1 MKLQTQQLVGI
12 IGHPLGHT
20 LSPAMHTAA
29 FKHLQLPFV
38 FGVLDVTEEI
48 LPALIAALRISRFVG
63 ASVTVPHKQHVITLL
78 DELSDEAAALGAVN
92 TLLLRNGRLTGH
104 NTDIIGLQQTLL
116 PVGSKIRGANAL
128 VLGAGGAARAVLYA
142 LSKEFAPRKIW
153 IYNRTRERSAAL
165 LLEFQKLFPGIIFGH
180 AVDESELRSACSD
193 SALIV
198 NATSL
203 GMSPDVES
211 SPLPSEI
218 RFSNHQ
224 IFLDIVY
231 NPIETV
237 LLRRARRDG
246 AHAINGVEMLV
257 QQGAAAFQ
265 LWTGKAFPVDVGR
278 RAVTE
283 ALKGR

>member
-1 MKLQTQQLVGI
+1 
-12 IGHPLGHT
+12 
-20 LSPAMHTAA
+20 
-29 FKHLQLPFV
+29 
-38 FGVLDVTEEI
+38 
-48 LPALIAALRISRFVG
+48 
-63 ASVTVPHKQHVITLL
+63 
-78 DELSDEAAALGAVN
+78 
-92 TLLLRNGRLTGH
+92 
-104 NTDIIGLQQTLL
+104 
-116 PVGSKIRGANAL
+116 
-128 VLGAGGAARAVLYA
+128 
-142 LSKEFAPRKIW
+142 
-153 IYNRTRERSAAL
+153 
-165 LLEFQKLFPGIIFGH
+165 
-180 AVDESELRSACSD
+180 
-193 SALIV
+193 
-198 NATSL
+198 
-203 GMSPDVES
+203 MSPDVES